1 MSVRRKSA
9 PHVTLKSAPH
19 VTLIAGITFA
29 AALSSSSARAGYPHA
44 EQITFHDE
52 DPGVVLLRSP
62 FGLMLSQDDGHVFDW
77 LSGYELRGLSATNN
91 EYATLAVSTITSTG
105 TFVTATSKGLLVS
118 RDQGCSWR
126 NTEKA
131 PVFIDLATNP
141 NDSSNVV
148 ALSTS
153 TTRTAKATYKDQ
165 TRVWETKDDGQ
176 SWIQLG
182 AAFPVSFVGASIA
195 RARTNPDR
203 IYVTG
208 RQLLTGEPGRSLLY
222 VSNDRGTTWNATE
235 LPTTAYES
243 EVFVAGVDPHDD
255 RRVFLRSYAGEGRPA
270 RLFVHDVALEER
282 ASSTKVPGAPLP
294 TRILYDARGPILGF
308 AFSPDG
314 SRIFLGGV
322 EDGLLVAESGMRPMF
337 HVISDLPV
345 TCLATRT
352 LPSSRMEMSESLDES
367 LARPPRASELWA
379 CTHDRARAPQ
389 RFMIGVSRDEGRTF
403 DMRLPSCSARGPLA
417 CPAIDDSTAS
427 PRAKL
432 DLDCNAKPVATS
444 PASPQIT
451 PPQTGITNAPAGR
464 ADRTSCAMTSSPGL
478 RQGPHTALGVL
489 LAALAA
495 LLTRRASRRARPR
508 DRKMLRRCGVVE

>member
-1 MSVRRKSA
+1 MSARRKSA
-9 PHVTLKSAPH
+9 PHVI
-19 VTLIAGITFA
+19 LIAGLTLVG
-29 AALSSSSARAGYPHA
+29 ALSSSSARAGYPHA
-44 EQITFHDE
+44 EQIAFHDE
-52 DPGVVLLRSP
+52 DPGLVLVRSP

-126 NTEKA
+126 NTAKA

-203 IYVTG
+203 LYVTG

-222 VSNDRGTTWNATE
+222 VSNDHGTTWTATE

-243 EVFVAGVDPHDD
+243 EVFVAGVDPRDD

-270 RLFVHDVALEER
+270 RLFVHDTTDEER
-282 ASSTKVPGAPLP
+282 ASSTKAPGAPLS

-322 EDGLLVAESGMRPMF
+322 EDGLLVAESGMRPIF
-337 HVISDLPV
+337 HLISDLPV
-345 TCLATRT
+345 TCLATRA
-352 LPSSRMEMSESLDES
+352 PFSSRTEMASPDES

-389 RFMIGVSRDEGRTF
+389 RFMIGVSLDEGRTF
-403 DMRLPSCSARGPLA
+403 EMRLPSCSARGPLA

-432 DLDCNAKPVATS
+432 DLDCNAKPVVTS
-444 PASPQIT
+444 PSSPQIT
-451 PPQTGITNAPAGR
+451 PAQSSIANAPAGR
-464 ADRTSCAMTSSPGL
+464 ADRTSCAMTSSPPGP
-478 RQGPHTALGVL
+478 RQGLHTALGVV

-495 LLTRRASRRARPR
+495 LLTRRVSRRARPR